1 MALATPKQFTVDDYY
16 RLGEIGV
23 IGPDERTELLEGTIY
38 WKEPATP
45 KKFTVEDYYRLGET
59 GMIGPDE
66 RTELLEG
73 VIYPMEPIGPFHGGV
88 NDSLAEYFWE
98 LSKGRWTV
106 RVQNSIRLSDVSEPQ
121 PDIALVAKASHGYK
135 RRHPKPAEVYL
146 VIEVA
151 DSSVDTDRRLKLPLY
166 SRSGIGEYWI
176 VNLRDEVVE
185 VYREPNSRGYAVTIL
200 HKDGDQISPAKFP
213 DVKVDV
219 AEIFRRAD

>member
-23 IGPDERTELLEGTIY
+23 IRPDERTELLEGTIY
-38 WKEPATP
+38 WKELSTP

-59 GMIGPDE
+59 GMIAPNE
-66 RTELLEG
+66 RTELLDG

-98 LSKGRWTV
+98 LSQGRWTV
-106 RVQNSIRLSDVSEPQ
+106 RVQNSIRINNTSEPQ
-121 PDIALVAKASHGYK
+121 PDIALVARAPHAYK
-135 RRHPKPAEVYL
+135 RRHPKPADVYL
-146 VIEVA
+146 LIEVA
-151 DSSVDTDRRLKLPLY
+151 DTTVDTDRRLKLPLY
-166 SRSGIGEYWI
+166 AEAKILEYWI
-176 VNLRDEVVE
+176 VNLRDEVIE
-185 VYREPNSRGYAVTIL
+185 IYREPHSRGYSVTTM
-200 HKDGDQISPAKFP
+200 HKAGEKITPEEFP